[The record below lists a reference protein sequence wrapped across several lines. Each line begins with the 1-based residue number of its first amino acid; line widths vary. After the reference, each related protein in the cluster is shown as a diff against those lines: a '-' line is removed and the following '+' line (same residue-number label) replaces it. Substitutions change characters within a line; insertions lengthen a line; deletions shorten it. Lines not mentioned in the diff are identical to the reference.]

1 VVKSGA
7 RAASTVATGGLAT
20 PVLSLAEDLIA
31 GAMVVLAVLVPIL
44 AAALVA
50 VVAVFAVR
58 RLRARRV

>member
-1 VVKSGA
+1 
-7 RAASTVATGGLAT
+7 VATGGLAN